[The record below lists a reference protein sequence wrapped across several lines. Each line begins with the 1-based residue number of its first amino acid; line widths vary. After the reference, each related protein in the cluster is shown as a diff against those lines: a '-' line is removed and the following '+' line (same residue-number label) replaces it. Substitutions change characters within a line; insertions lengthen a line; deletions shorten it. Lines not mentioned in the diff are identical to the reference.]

1 MSEVQHWVAKE
12 KFEEKPWKVTQYHVV
27 HSNFIEIR
35 RKRFT
40 TITCTCCE
48 YQAQMPLRQIQLSRD
63 GNKWPPIFLRSILG
77 FSSKVWEFNHR
88 IIRPWNTKANR
99 KVEAAVKVAKQ
110 LLRKTQGNTDAYMAL
125 LDQMNTPKQGM
136 ATSPAKRF
144 MSRRTKTLLLTKE
157 ALLCLEVPNADEQ
170 QHKLQRGQETC
181 TSTLL

>member
-1 MSEVQHWVAKE
+1 MPEVQHWATKE
-12 KFEEKPWKVTQYHVV
+12 KFEKKLEKSRSTK
-27 HSNFIEIR
+27 SSI
-35 RKRFT
+35 
-40 TITCTCCE
+40 
-48 YQAQMPLRQIQLSRD
+48 ALRSANISPRLHAVIKLKCHFARYNCPETVINDNGPQLS
-63 GNKWPPIFLRSILG
+63 LRSIFG

-88 IIRPWNTKANR
+88 IIRHWNTKANG

-125 LDQMNTPKQGM
+125 LNQTNTQTQGM